1 MKAKDKVKSKHKK
14 HIKITIKSLILFFGS
29 ILILLYCIIFYHY
42 YFATNVYAMQTSAT
56 TQEELRISQAT
67 AISLEELQGIVDGNN
82 QTTQTEE
89 YKVEEAQLE
98 YITTYRENA
107 SLPKG
112 TLQVL
117 QEGREGKQ
125 EITKK
130 ITYENGEVVSEEQV
144 SSIVTKASVNK
155 IVEVGTGSGI
165 SNYSVKVGDI
175 IYTTS
180 DRAAI
185 MVEPSESSQKIATL
199 VKGTELKVLAITGEW
214 YQVTGSGAN
223 GYIKAESTTHTNWEQ
238 EKATEGA
245 NSGSNSSGT
254 STQNKIKE
262 LSFDMALNE
271 PSGLTL
277 DQFKKVL
284 TDSKDTNKIFEN
296 NAEYFYYIEEQY
308 DINGLFVAAVGIHE
322 SAWGTSKI
330 AQNKH
335 NLFGYG
341 AYDSNPYNGAYEFSD
356 YSECIDLVARVFVK
370 YYLNPKGTSIYGGE
384 TALGTYYNGATLTAV
399 NQKYATDK
407 NWANSVYSHMKYL
420 YNKL

>member
-1 MKAKDKVKSKHKK
+1 MRAKDKIKSKHTK

-56 TQEELRISQAT
+56 TQEEFKISQAT

-82 QTTQTEE
+82 QKTQTEE

-98 YITTYRENA
+98 YITTYKENA

-117 QEGREGKQ
+117 QEGREGTQ

-155 IVEVGTGSGI
+155 IVEVGTGSGTN
-165 SNYSVKVGDI
+165 NYSVKVGDI
-175 IYTTS
+175 ICTTS

-185 MVEPSESSQKIATL
+185 MVEPNENSQKKTTL
-199 VKGTELKVLAITGEW
+199 TKGTRLTVLAITGEW
-214 YQVTGSGAN
+214 YQVSGSGTN
-223 GYIKAESTTHTNWEQ
+223 GYIKADSTTHI
-238 EKATEGA
+238 
-245 NSGSNSSGT
+245 NSGQQETTNNENNT
-254 STQNKIKE
+254 NNTTTTQNRIKE

-277 DQFKKVL
+277 EQFKKVL
-284 TDSKDTNKIFEN
+284 TDSKDTNKIFQN

-308 DINGLFVAAVGIHE
+308 NINGLFVAAVGIHE

-330 AQNKH
+330 AQTKY

-341 AYDSNPYNGAYEFSD
+341 AYDSNPYNGAYEFSN
-356 YSECIDLVARVFVK
+356 YSECIDLIARVFVK

-384 TALGTYYNGATLTAV
+384 TALGTYYNGSTLTAV